1 MMWKILLYV
10 CITIFEYGTRKTV
23 YNIFKHIL
31 YSSENRL
38 DLLWFFVNICHLKK
52 IEIDKY
58 LVYSIPSHLG
68 LGQCNGGTFS

>member
-1 MMWKILLYV
+1 MYNYFWLLNMELEKQF
-10 CITIFEYGTRKTV
+10 TIH
-23 YNIFKHIL
+23 IFKHIL